1 LVLKRRKIRG
11 VESNGMVLSER
22 ELGLGED
29 HEGILVLEDDP
40 ATGTPVT
47 AILPG
52 GAVLDVENKAITKR
66 PDMWG
71 HYGAARDLAATLD
84 RQLKPLDLGDAP
96 PEAPPQVKVTVET
109 PELCP
114 RYLGWVIGGV
124 RIEPSPVWLRRR
136 LEQTGQ
142 RPINNVVDLTNYIL
156 LECGQPLHAFD
167 RRQIAQGHIVVRAAR
182 KGEKV
187 VTLDEVERELPEGAC
202 VIADPERPVAVAG
215 IMGLANSEVMA
226 DTTEIILEVANF
238 ELVSI
243 RNSSK
248 ALGLRSESSI
258 RFEKGLDMR
267 GVPVAARRFLALLRQ
282 ICPTARPLGAP
293 CDVSVEPPPPVTI
306 RVPDGWFAQRLGTPI
321 ADERIDHILRSLG
334 FELSRA
340 SGEMVVTVPSWRAG
354 GDITLPEDLLEEVG
368 RIHGWDKIRPVPIVG
383 ELEVVPKEPEREA
396 RKLVRHALTDLSG
409 LTEIY
414 TYPVTTAEE
423 CRRTGIEPGTIAIT
437 NAEQPGLDLLAPSL
451 LPNLLR
457 SVSENLKYR
466 SDVGV
471 YVVAPVFL
479 EESEGLPR
487 QDEHVAFAL
496 ARREGEGVFQIK
508 GAVEN
513 LLEVFSIR
521 GAKLEQT
528 EGPAWLHPGRCAR
541 LGRGR
546 EAFGWFGQLHP
557 RVARAFEIEEATAVA
572 DLNLVALRGAQGK
585 DARMRPVGR
594 YPTVLYDVA
603 VVVDGRT
610 PAAEV
615 EGALRR
621 AVPEDL
627 LREVRLFDVYE
638 GRNIPDG
645 KRSLAFSIVFG
656 SLDRTLDTADVD
668 GLRAKIVKTVEGKG
682 WSLRV

>member
-1 LVLKRRKIRG
+1 MLFSLEWLGEHVDLSGLDPERLGELFTMHIANVDEVRDPGKGWSGITVGRVLEVRPHPNADRLRLVTVETSEGSNEVVCGAPNVAEGQKICYAPEGTVLPDGLVLKRRKIRG

-258 RFEKGLDMR
+258 R
-267 GVPVAARRFLALLRQ
+267 
-282 ICPTARPLGAP
+282 
-293 CDVSVEPPPPVTI
+293 
-306 RVPDGWFAQRLGTPI
+306 
-321 ADERIDHILRSLG
+321 
-334 FELSRA
+334 
-340 SGEMVVTVPSWRAG
+340 
-354 GDITLPEDLLEEVG
+354 
-368 RIHGWDKIRPVPIVG
+368 
-383 ELEVVPKEPEREA
+383 
-396 RKLVRHALTDLSG
+396 
-409 LTEIY
+409 
-414 TYPVTTAEE
+414 
-423 CRRTGIEPGTIAIT
+423 
-437 NAEQPGLDLLAPSL
+437 
-451 LPNLLR
+451 
-457 SVSENLKYR
+457 
-466 SDVGV
+466 
-471 YVVAPVFL
+471 
-479 EESEGLPR
+479 
-487 QDEHVAFAL
+487 
-496 ARREGEGVFQIK
+496 
-508 GAVEN
+508 
-513 LLEVFSIR
+513 
-521 GAKLEQT
+521 
-528 EGPAWLHPGRCAR
+528 
-541 LGRGR
+541 
-546 EAFGWFGQLHP
+546 
-557 RVARAFEIEEATAVA
+557 
-572 DLNLVALRGAQGK
+572 
-585 DARMRPVGR
+585 
-594 YPTVLYDVA
+594 
-603 VVVDGRT
+603 
-610 PAAEV
+610 
-615 EGALRR
+615 
-621 AVPEDL
+621 
-627 LREVRLFDVYE
+627 
-638 GRNIPDG
+638 
-645 KRSLAFSIVFG
+645 
-656 SLDRTLDTADVD
+656 
-668 GLRAKIVKTVEGKG
+668 
-682 WSLRV
+682 